1 MRVLSEQKL
10 VDEVR
15 TRCDRVTK
23 RLWIASPFIGDW
35 KSIRQVLGRNWIDN
49 EDIEVRLLTDHLNIN
64 GTAFKTIKYFQK
76 RGDIKDL
83 KGLHAK
89 IYILDDNA
97 IVTSANLTG
106 AAFFKRY
113 EAGVLLT
120 DSFAKSVIDLYG
132 DWWNNK
138 AVDFS
143 ADFKPRISKGRSK
156 EVGRETWG
164 TSLPKL
170 WEEPDDPGDPYAGR
184 VSEFCDYSRFLRC
197 YKEFAETYS
206 RMQRLWPKS
215 PQYFETDAFLN
226 YLFHEARRKPS
237 NKYRRQ
243 KPRQL
248 DRIARENEIIKY
260 AAMFRNW
267 ISSAETRGKEGPQIR
282 LDSSRIIKVKL
293 NQDRIAEIN
302 RNDVEEVVQCLNCM
316 GSNALNKTRFLNRA
330 NNDLKSIR
338 NAWKTLL
345 HGRGPLEVRM
355 SKCHR
360 TLKWFGKSSIQ
371 ELIGFYYPEQYPLRN
386 SNSNAGLRFFGYNV
400 SVH

>member
-1 MRVLSEQKL
+1 MADDNN
-10 VDEVR
+10 VD
-15 TRCDRVTK
+15 
-23 RLWIASPFIGDW
+23 
-35 KSIRQVLGRNWIDN
+35 
-49 EDIEVRLLTDHLNIN
+49 VRLITNDMNIN
-64 GTAFKTIKYFQK
+64 STAYKTVGHFQR
-76 RGDIKDL
+76 RGSVKSL
-83 KGLHAK
+83 RALHAK
-89 IYILDDNA
+89 IYIFDNHA

-106 AAFFKRY
+106 VAFFRRY
-113 EAGVLLT
+113 EAGVLLS
-120 DSFAKSVIDLYG
+120 DSDTKSVSDLYC

-138 AVDFS
+138 AVDFP
-143 ADFKPRISKGRSK
+143 ADFKPRVSRVRAKEVSK
-156 EVGRETWG
+156 ETSG
-164 TSLPKL
+164 TNLPIL

-282 LDSSRIIKVKL
+282 LDRSRIIKVKL
-293 NQDRIAEIN
+293 NQDRIAEIS
-302 RNDVEEVVQCLNCM
+302 RNDVGEVVQCLNCM